1 MNKIILYHQVEDNN
15 CGPAVLRILI
25 SHHGIIASDREYGE
39 RVFAELTK
47 NSSKYGTSAENI
59 VAAAKKLGFESFY
72 KDECKWRELQK
83 EVNRAPV
90 IVNWYLDMEKQR
102 DGHYSVAFEVTRSK
116 IILAD
121 PSYGVIRDLPRDQFE
136 SIWFDFKGEYPQK
149 PSDFIARRM
158 IVVRGPRNPE
168 VRLPKGFMQTSL
180 LEKLAESD
188 RV

>member
-1 MNKIILYHQVEDNN
+1 MNKIILYHQEEDNC
-15 CGPAVLRILI
+15 CGPAAFRIDM
-25 SHHGIIASDREYGE
+25 SHHGIIASDRKYGE
-39 RVFAELTK
+39 KVFAKITK
-47 NSSKYGTSAENI
+47 NSLEYGTSAENI

-72 KDECKWRELQK
+72 RDECKWRELQK

-102 DGHYSVAFEVTRSK
+102 DGHYSVAFDVTHKK
-116 IILAD
+116 IVLAD

-136 SIWFDFKGEYPQK
+136 SVWFDFKGEYPQSS
-149 PSDFIARRM
+149 SDFIARRM
-158 IVVRGPRNPE
+158 IVIRGPRNPE
-168 VRLPKGFMQTSL
+168 IRLPEGFMQASL